1 MICDES
7 LDGFHTEM
15 SFLCCTGHV
24 LGSSGLPELLGL
36 IYAPNAVVHI
46 LNGKAIA
53 RVVRAHF
60 SVDAALN
67 ALILTAV
74 LNAPLSIQPDES
86 NSNNNAEVATVPPDD
101 LSDEA
106 IDTPDLDETRV
117 VNEKLVDGTLS
128 VEYMCRSDVL
138 NRTKVRLHKDAEST
152 NMSFRT
158 ASL

>member
-7 LDGFHTEM
+7 LGGFHTEM
-15 SFLCCTGHV
+15 SFLGCTGHL
-24 LGSSGLPELLGL
+24 LGSSGLPELLEL
-36 IYAPNAVVHI
+36 IYAPNTVVHI

-74 LNAPLSIQPDES
+74 LNAPLSIQPDKS
-86 NSNNNAEVATVPPDD
+86 NSNNNADVATVPPDD
-101 LSDEA
+101 LSDEV

-117 VNEKLVDGTLS
+117 VNEKLVDGTVS
-128 VEYMCRSDVL
+128 V
-138 NRTKVRLHKDAEST
+138 
-152 NMSFRT
+152 
-158 ASL
+158 